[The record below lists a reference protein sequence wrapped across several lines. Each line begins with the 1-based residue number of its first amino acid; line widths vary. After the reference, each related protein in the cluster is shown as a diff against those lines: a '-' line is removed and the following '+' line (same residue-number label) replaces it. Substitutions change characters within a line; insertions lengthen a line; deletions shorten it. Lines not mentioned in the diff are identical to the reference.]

1 MGRNLVICPDG
12 TRNEP
17 ETGAT
22 NVARLYGIAQK
33 SDEQLVY
40 YDPGVGTMGDLAA
53 ATRLGAVVD
62 PRPGLVV
69 GHGVKESIEEA
80 YRFLMYTYQPGDRV
94 FVFGFSR
101 GAYTARAP
109 VGMLRTVGLLHSDA
123 DNLVP
128 YAMKLYTRQG
138 RQEPER
144 EGGEGLLAAAVGV
157 HRSVRRPDFPDAFS
171 PQIGSSALGTRPR
184 ASAG

>member
-1 MGRNLVICPDG
+1 L
-12 TRNEP
+12 TR
-17 ETGAT
+17 
-22 NVARLYGIAQK
+22 VQ
-33 SDEQLVY
+33 
-40 YDPGVGTMGDLAA
+40 
-53 ATRLGAVVD
+53 
-62 PRPGLVV
+62 GLVV
-69 GHGVKESIEEA
+69 GHGVKENIEEA

-94 FVFGFSR
+94 FVFGFSW